1 MATLGERIRS
11 LRIEKEMSQEEIANM
26 FGLKN
31 RSTVSNWEAGRIS
44 PDHEI
49 IVKLSQLFNVSTDY
63 MLGVSDKRNQNEF
76 IEIALKDGTVLN
88 SYMELFDGLEPEDF
102 EKVVKIIQGF
112 KAKTEAEKELNI

>member
-63 MLGVSDKRNQNEF
+63 ILGVSNIRNENEF
-76 IEIALKDGTVLN
+76 VEIKMKDGTILK